1 MDNQRL
7 LVWAAFGLLAFMTY
21 QAWLQ
26 DYGPQ
31 PQPPT
36 STGIAP
42 AEWLKSQ
49 TVMAPTSWARF
60 DNAAMSC
67 LSDVL

>member
-7 LVWAAFGLLAFMTY
+7 LIWAAFGFTAWLTY

-31 PQPPT
+31 PT
-36 STGIAP
+36 AAP
-42 AEWLKSQ
+42 AATEQ
-49 TVMAPTSWARF
+49 EHQAPLPETGGDA
-60 DNAAMSC
+60 
-67 LSDVL
+67 